1 MRVFVLVDKRE
12 GLGKQYMYFNNN
24 FLIDFIL
31 FFFFFHFS
39 KCCQSLDCATTGQ
52 IHHIYRRKEIDVSCL
67 LSLRDPH

>member
-1 MRVFVLVDKRE
+1 MSVFVLVDRQE

-24 FLIDFIL
+24 
-31 FFFFFHFS
+31 FFHFS

-67 LSLRDPH
+67 LSLLDPH

>member
-1 MRVFVLVDKRE
+1 MSVFVLVDKQE

-24 FLIDFIL
+24 FLIDSIL
-31 FFFFFHFS
+31 FFFHFS

-52 IHHIYRRKEIDVSCL
+52 IHHIYRRTEIDVLCL

>member
-1 MRVFVLVDKRE
+1 MRVFVLVDKQ
-12 GLGKQYMYFNNN
+12 GLGKQYVYFNNN

-31 FFFFFHFS
+31 FFFHFS
-39 KCCQSLDCATTGQ
+39 KCWQSLDSATTGQ